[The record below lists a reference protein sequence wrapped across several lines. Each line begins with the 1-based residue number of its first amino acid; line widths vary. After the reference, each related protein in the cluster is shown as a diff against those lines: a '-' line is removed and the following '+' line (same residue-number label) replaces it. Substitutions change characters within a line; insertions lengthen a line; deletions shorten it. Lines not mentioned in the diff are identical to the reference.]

1 MSESFD
7 PNSFAHKLDANH
19 RQWIQSVQS
28 VVNGQIEIGTPEQ
41 NSPFATS
48 GVNQGVP
55 TQYKRANGSGVMIR
69 IDAAGVTAGAT
80 YNWISNG
87 VGIPIKHALQR
98 VPIGF
103 HVVDQDG
110 VITVYRTVP
119 PTDQL
124 ITLAPSDYTKS
135 VTVYV
140 F

>member
-80 YNWISNG
+80 YNWCRN
-87 VGIPIKHALQR
+87 
-98 VPIGF
+98 
-103 HVVDQDG
+103 
-110 VITVYRTVP
+110 
-119 PTDQL
+119 TDQAR
-124 ITLAPSDYTKS
+124 TPESADWVSCCGSGWRDYS
-135 VTVYV
+135 V
-140 F
+140 